1 MGFGMPWIPAK
12 PVARPHGSVPLD
24 TCPTERS
31 LTLRSNRAD
40 GGFSPLRSLIRYCKI
55 IHCHWVVISL
65 KETRIANSR
74 RYDNSHSEVLA
85 ISVRDAGV
93 VAVVCQGTLKCL
105 GAFTIL
111 ERSGLDNKTACQW

>member
-1 MGFGMPWIPAK
+1 MASFASGHM
-12 PVARPHGSVPLD
+12 
-24 TCPTERS
+24 CPTEQS
-31 LTLRSNRAD
+31 QTLRFNRAD
-40 GGFSPLRSLIRYCKI
+40 GGFSPLQSLIRYGKN

-65 KETRIANSR
+65 KETRSGNAR
-74 RYDNSHSEVLA
+74 RYDNSHSEVVA